1 MARPPA
7 AHDAVALPHLS
18 LPPDLLGWI
27 AALLMVA
34 TFSCRRPQ
42 PMRSLAV
49 ATNLAF
55 IGYGLA
61 ASLPPVLALHLV
73 LLPVNLWR
81 WFELTLEPR

>member
-1 MARPPA
+1 MP
-7 AHDAVALPHLS
+7 DLM

-81 WFELTLEPR
+81 WFELRLAPH